1 VLSGSPRTFRTSTSL
16 DRITTL
22 ENAEP
27 SGAAVYGSTWAGA
40 VEDVSAGVWADVLLE
55 PPPEAQPN
63 SETTPKINEA
73 NSPAE
78 IFWVITPP
86 K

>member
-1 VLSGSPRTFRTSTSL
+1 
-16 DRITTL
+16 
-22 ENAEP
+22 
-27 SGAAVYGSTWAGA
+27 
-40 VEDVSAGVWADVLLE
+40 VEDVSAGVCADVLLE

-78 IFWVITPP
+78 IFWVIAPP
-86 K
+86 KWIWCVYGADAIHANRLITALP